1 MKNPSQVKIG
11 LIGNMNN
18 NHFAIMRYLRD
29 LGYDAYLLL
38 YQNDGRGVNSH
49 FNPEN
54 DTWQLNKWKK
64 FIIRTKLYNGG
75 FKAFKY
81 FFMPSYVK
89 KIFNSYDI
97 IIGNG
102 FAPSYAFF
110 SRSKLD
116 LFIPYSTGVEFL
128 KQTNH
133 KNITGI
139 IKSFIYRKIQEIGIS
154 NYTERAVIYDI
165 SEKHIKYIKKCN
177 VKIEN
182 IGIPMVYVENNIS
195 EHAIENVGV
204 KRFEKKSK
212 NLDLILFSHVSHI
225 WKKDS
230 FNPGF
235 SNSKRNHILIN
246 GFAKYINNY
255 KHKSYK
261 AKLFLV
267 EYGHDIQSSKELIK
281 SHNIEQNVVWLP
293 LMSRK
298 NILRILEKVSL
309 GCGELGGIIWG
320 GTGWEF
326 ISKGVPFFQRIDIDN
341 KTFFEA
347 TGTPMPQIL
356 NVKSENEIS
365 KILLDFEK
373 NPTKYYDKGKQ
384 LKKWFNNYNGINLVR
399 KYADMLSI

>member
-38 YQNDGRGVNSH
+38 YQNDGTGANSH

-75 FKAFKY
+75 FKALKY

-116 LFIPYSTGVEFL
+116 LFIPYDVGVEFI
-128 KQTNH
+128 KETNP
-133 KNITGI
+133 KNIIGI
-139 IKSFIYRKIQEIGIS
+139 IKSYIYRKIQEIGIS
-154 NYTERAVIYDI
+154 NYTERAVIYDVN
-165 SEKHIKYIKKCN
+165 ENIKYIKNCN
-177 VKIEN
+177 IKIEN
-182 IGIPMVYVENNIS
+182 IGIPMVYIENNIS
-195 EHAIENVGV
+195 KYYSQNVGI
-204 KRFEKKSK
+204 KKFEKKSK

-225 WKKDS
+225 WKKES
-230 FNPGF
+230 FYPGF
-235 SNSKRNHILIN
+235 YDFKRNNILIN
-246 GFAKYINNY
+246 GFAKYINKY
-255 KHKSYK
+255 KHKNYN

-267 EYGHDIQSSKELIK
+267 EYGPDIQSSKELIK
-281 SHNIEQNVVWLP
+281 SHNIEQYVVWLP

-298 NILRILEKVSL
+298 NILRILEKVSI
-309 GCGELGGIIWG
+309 GCSELGGIMWG

-341 KTFFEA
+341 KIFLKT
-347 TGTPMPQIL
+347 TGTPMPEIL

-373 NPTKYYDKGKQ
+373 NPKKYNDKRIQ
-384 LKKWFNNYNGINLVR
+384 LKKWFNKYNGINLVR
-399 KYADMLSI
+399 KYTNILSI